1 MQRDSGLLDKNH
13 HTLRRDAQTMLA
25 LYWLMRSAHILAGT
39 AWVGGS
45 IMYLVVVLPA
55 LRLGGAT
62 PQISATIAANFKR
75 LTNLC
80 MGILLLSGGYLVF
93 DRLTTTTLGWSYL
106 LVLVLKIVAALAMF
120 ALAFYLG
127 QSRVR
132 KLAKYATRFS
142 HFAPQLMVAL
152 GILVF
157 ALGALLNL
165 LFEMAL
171 APK

>member
-1 MQRDSGLLDKNH
+1 MFAID
-13 HTLRRDAQTMLA
+13 
-25 LYWLMRSAHILAGT
+25 WLMRSAHILAGT

-45 IMYLVVVLPA
+45 IMYLVVVIPA
-55 LRLGGAT
+55 LRLGGAA
-62 PQISATIAANFKR
+62 PQVSTAIAAHFKR

-80 MGILLLSGGYLVF
+80 IGVLLLSGGYLVF
-93 DRLTTTTLGWSYL
+93 NRLTTPTLGWSYL
-106 LVLVLKIVAALAMF
+106 LVLILKIVAALAMF

-132 KLAKYATRFS
+132 KLAKHATRFS
-142 HFAPQLMVAL
+142 QVAPQLMLAL

-157 ALGALLNL
+157 LLGALLNL
-165 LFEMAL
+165 LFEMAI

>member
-1 MQRDSGLLDKNH
+1 MFALD
-13 HTLRRDAQTMLA
+13 
-25 LYWLMRSAHILAGT
+25 WLMRSAHILAGT

-45 IMYLVVVLPA
+45 IMYLIVVLPV
-55 LRLGGAT
+55 LRLGNAA
-62 PQISATIAANFKR
+62 PHMSMAIAVNFQR
-75 LTNLC
+75 LTKLC
-80 MGILLLSGGYLVF
+80 MGVLLLSGGYLVF
-93 DRLTTTTLGWSYL
+93 ERLTTTTLGWSYL
-106 LVLVLKIVAALAMF
+106 LVLVLKIVTALAMF

-127 QSRVR
+127 QSKVR
-132 KLAKYATRFS
+132 KLAKQATRFS
-142 HFAPQLMVAL
+142 QAAPRLMVAL